1 MGGDRARGA
10 AELRQA
16 WKPGLSQRTAFRSD
30 SDPGHSGQAAE
41 AGCWK
46 ELLQQLQRFRRKESS
61 DIFTEKKNTLP
72 LVSHCYCSWLFQS
85 IGRKVAGSIHTS
97 TDSLRD
103 SSLQGIMEVQ

>member
-61 DIFTEKKNTLP
+61 DIFTEKK
-72 LVSHCYCSWLFQS
+72 
-85 IGRKVAGSIHTS
+85 IHF
-97 TDSLRD
+97 R
-103 SSLQGIMEVQ
+103 

>member
-61 DIFTEKKNTLP
+61 DIFTEKKKYTSASLP
-72 LVSHCYCSWLFQS
+72 LLLQLAVSKHRKEGSWLYT
-85 IGRKVAGSIHTS
+85 H
-97 TDSLRD
+97 
-103 SSLQGIMEVQ
+103 EY

>member
-1 MGGDRARGA
+1 MEQPSSARLGN
-10 AELRQA
+10 LDCPR
-16 WKPGLSQRTAFRSD
+16 GLHSEATAIQD
-30 SDPGHSGQAAE
+30 IVAKQQKQD
-41 AGCWK
+41 AGKSYCSSCRDLGERK
-46 ELLQQLQRFRRKESS
+46 AVIFLQK
-61 DIFTEKKNTLP
+61 KKNTLP